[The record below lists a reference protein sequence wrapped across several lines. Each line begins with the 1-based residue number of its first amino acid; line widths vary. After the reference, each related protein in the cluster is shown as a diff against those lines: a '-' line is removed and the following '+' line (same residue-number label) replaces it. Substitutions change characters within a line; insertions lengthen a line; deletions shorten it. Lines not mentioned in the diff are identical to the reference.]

1 MTAAD
6 DNRRWAREKA
16 LECASRVVTPFDG
29 KADAECLTLFTTQ
42 VRLIAADFEGWL
54 DREATK

>member
-6 DNRRWAREKA
+6 DNRWAREKA
-16 LECASRVVTPFDG
+16 LECASRVVKPFDG
-29 KADAECLTLFTTQ
+29 KVDTECLTLFTTQ